1 MNEKAKVRLVYVDQ
15 DYLDILRSVENKVS
29 TKNRPYVFLGITINE
44 HLYCIPLTSQ
54 TNRARARRG
63 LRKRP
68 NTFTENIIGPR
79 GYVANLWC
87 CDFKRLEECAC

>member
-1 MNEKAKVRLVYVDQ
+1 MNERAKVRLVYVDQ

-54 TNRARARRG
+54 TNRARASGFLLEKTPTG
-63 LRKRP
+63 LSKRH
-68 NTFTENIIGPR
+68 
-79 GYVANLWC
+79 
-87 CDFKRLEECAC
+87 